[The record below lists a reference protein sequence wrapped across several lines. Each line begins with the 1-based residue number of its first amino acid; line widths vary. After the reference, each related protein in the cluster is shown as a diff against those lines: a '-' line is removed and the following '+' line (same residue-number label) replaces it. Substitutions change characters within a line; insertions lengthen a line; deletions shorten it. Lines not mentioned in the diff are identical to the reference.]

1 MISLGIIASQ
11 EVRAGIRNRWVAA
24 TTLLLAALALSLVLL
39 GSAPTGTVGTSSLAI
54 VVVSLASLT
63 VFLVPLIALLLSFD
77 SIVGEEERG
86 TLILLLS
93 YPVTRGQI
101 VVGKFCGQVSI
112 LAGATVFGY
121 GAAGALLYF
130 VDDAAAGDW
139 VAFSSLIGTSILL
152 GAVFVALG
160 TLASVV
166 VRERATAAGLAIGIW
181 LTLVL
186 LYDLALIGLLV
197 ADQGRTITATLLNLL
212 LLLNPTD
219 VYRLINLTGHEAVAQ
234 AAGMVVPMQT
244 KLSPS
249 LLYTTLVIWIIL
261 PLAAGIV
268 IFTRRQL

>member
-1 MISLGIIASQ
+1 MIPLGIIARQ

-24 TTLLLAALALSLVLL
+24 TTLILAALALSLVLL
-39 GSAPTGTVGTSSLAI
+39 GSAPTGTVGTSPLAI

-63 VFLVPLIALLLSFD
+63 IFLIPLIALLLSFD

-101 VVGKFCGQVSI
+101 VLGKFCGQIGI

-121 GAAGALLYF
+121 GAAGVLSYF
-130 VDDAAAGDW
+130 VDDAGAGDW
-139 VAFSSLIGTSILL
+139 VAFSILIGTSIML

-181 LTLVL
+181 LILVL

-197 ADQGRTITATLLNLL
+197 ADQGRAVTASLLNLL

-234 AAGMVVPMQT
+234 AAGMVVPMGT
-244 KLSPS
+244 EPSPS
-249 LLYTTLVIWIIL
+249 LLYTTLVVWTVIPLVASIL
-261 PLAAGIV
+261 
-268 IFTRRQL
+268 IFSRRQL